1 MDFKLITRLV
11 TVQLNSTIVTTI
23 TGLVTVQYSTVL
35 SELIQ
40 NKKVHMPTVFHVN
53 PIATIVS
60 IKEVMASLHGIELSL
75 SLNTN
80 SSALG
85 SINLCSTWAAILQNL
100 QVKLKLKIPKPT

>member
-1 MDFKLITRLV
+1 MWTFKLITRLV

-53 PIATIVS
+53 PIATIVQ
-60 IKEVMASLHGIELSL
+60 H
-75 SLNTN
+75 
-80 SSALG
+80 
-85 SINLCSTWAAILQNL
+85 
-100 QVKLKLKIPKPT
+100 